1 MKVYI
6 IIGHNRKLN
15 SYWPALIFT
24 DDKKAMQFLTQY
36 RDNILHARDI
46 SDIIR
51 YHPDEYINQ
60 YILVD
65 TCIGDLGYYLTE
77 RELITD
83 KFTEFALGGI
93 TCTSTH

>member
-1 MKVYI
+1 MKAYVV
-6 IIGHNRKLN
+6 IGYNRKLN
-15 SYWPALIFT
+15 SSWPAILCT
-24 DDKKAMQFLTQY
+24 DERKAMQFLTQY
-36 RDNILHARDI
+36 TRNILHARDI

-83 KFTEFALGGI
+83 KFTEFALGE
-93 TCTSTH
+93 T

>member
-6 IIGHNRKLN
+6 IIGYNRKLN
-15 SYWPALIFT
+15 SSWPAVLCT
-24 DDKKAMQFLTQY
+24 DERKAIQFLKQY
-36 RDNILHARDI
+36 RSNITHARDI
-46 SDIIR
+46 SNLIR
-51 YHPDEYINQ
+51 YHPDKYMNPYIFA
-60 YILVD
+60 D
-65 TCIGDLGYYLTE
+65 TCIGDLGYYLTD